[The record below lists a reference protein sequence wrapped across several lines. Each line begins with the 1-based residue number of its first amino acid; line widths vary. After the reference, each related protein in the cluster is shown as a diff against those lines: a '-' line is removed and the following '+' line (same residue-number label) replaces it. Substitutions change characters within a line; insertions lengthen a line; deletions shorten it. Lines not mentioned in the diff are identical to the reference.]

1 MIGKFADFPQRRI
14 AEDGEIAGGGSGSNV
29 IKIFLVLLSAKIHFL
44 QWNNLA
50 VLRDALEN
58 DPDLLIL

>member
-1 MIGKFADFPQRRI
+1 MIGKFADFPQRWI
-14 AEDGEIAGGGSGSNV
+14 AEEGEIAGGGWGSNV

-44 QWNNLA
+44 QWSNLA